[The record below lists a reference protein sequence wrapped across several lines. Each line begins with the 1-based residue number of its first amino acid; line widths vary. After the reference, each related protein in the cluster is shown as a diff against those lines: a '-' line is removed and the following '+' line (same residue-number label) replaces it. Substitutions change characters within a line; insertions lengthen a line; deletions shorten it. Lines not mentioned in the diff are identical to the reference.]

1 MDKWIHNVVAENIRK
16 GKIAENEIEIYEYG
30 YTMILEKMII
40 FFISIVIAF
49 ALNAIWEVIALCVT
63 FIPLRIYSG
72 GYHAK
77 SRYWCMVLSG
87 LMLIIG
93 IIVVRSFQEL
103 LCMGNY
109 LVIELIC
116 GIILVLCALVEVAH
130 RKISHSEKNYFKKV
144 VIFIAGVEMIIG
156 ILLLVYEKNI
166 WASIIIIS
174 NVFNICS
181 VGSEILLRYKHQ

>member
-93 IIVVRSFQEL
+93 IIVVRSFQE
-103 LCMGNY
+103 
-109 LVIELIC
+109 
-116 GIILVLCALVEVAH
+116 
-130 RKISHSEKNYFKKV
+130 R
-144 VIFIAGVEMIIG
+144 
-156 ILLLVYEKNI
+156 
-166 WASIIIIS
+166 
-174 NVFNICS
+174 
-181 VGSEILLRYKHQ
+181 